1 MESEMKKLAVL
12 GIVMGLLFNSMGLL
26 AQEAKKKTI
35 TPKVKTETTS
45 KKEGQKSKVEAPVT
59 KKKSGKPVKG
69 RVVSLS
75 KFILDKQGIVGKD
88 EAIKEA
94 EEGKPIVFLV
104 GEGKKAKIY
113 FVFNEDGSFAGKK
126 LAKFAANKFVGIIGR
141 TQTVN
146 GINIIIAEMIESMD

>member
-1 MESEMKKLAVL
+1 MKKLIVL
-12 GIVMGLLFNSMGLL
+12 VIAIGLLFSSIGLF

-35 TPKVKTETTS
+35 TPKTKTETLE
-45 KKEGQKSKVEAPVT
+45 KKEEQKSKVESPDT
-59 KKKSGKPVKG
+59 KKKSGKPIKG

-126 LAKFAANKFVGIIGR
+126 LAKFAANKFVGIIGK
-141 TQTVN
+141 TQIVN

>member
-1 MESEMKKLAVL
+1 MRKLIVL
-12 GIVMGLLFNSMGLL
+12 GIAIGILFSSVGLL

-35 TPKVKTETTS
+35 TPKTKTETLE
-45 KKEGQKSKVEAPVT
+45 KKEEQKSKVESTDT
-59 KKKSGKPVKG
+59 KKKSGKPIKG
-69 RVVSLS
+69 RVISLS

-94 EEGKPIVFLV
+94 EDGKPIVFLV

-126 LAKFAANKFVGIIGR
+126 LAKFAANKFVGIIGK

>member
-1 MESEMKKLAVL
+1 MKKLVVL
-12 GIVMGLLFNSMGLL
+12 GIAIGLLFSSVGLF

-35 TPKVKTETTS
+35 APKTKTETLE
-45 KKEGQKSKVEAPVT
+45 KKEEQKSKVESADT
-59 KKKSGKPVKG
+59 KKKSGKPIKG

-75 KFILDKQGIVGKD
+75 KFILDKQGIVGRD

-126 LAKFAANKFVGIIGR
+126 LAKFAANKFVGIVGK

>member
-1 MESEMKKLAVL
+1 MRKLIVL
-12 GIVMGLLFNSMGLL
+12 GIAIGILFSSVGLL

-35 TPKVKTETTS
+35 TPKARTETLE
-45 KKEGQKSKVEAPVT
+45 KKEEQKSKVEPTDT
-59 KKKSGKPVKG
+59 KKKSGKPIKG
-69 RVVSLS
+69 RIISLS

-126 LAKFAANKFVGIIGR
+126 LAKFAANKFVGIIGK
-141 TQTVN
+141 TQIVN

>member
-1 MESEMKKLAVL
+1 MRKLIVL
-12 GIVMGLLFNSMGLL
+12 GIAIGILFSSVGLL

-35 TPKVKTETTS
+35 TPKTRTETLE
-45 KKEGQKSKVEAPVT
+45 KKEEQKSKVESTDT
-59 KKKSGKPVKG
+59 KKKSGKPIKG
-69 RVVSLS
+69 RIISLS

-126 LAKFAANKFVGIIGR
+126 LAKFAANKFVGIIGK
-141 TQTVN
+141 TQIVN

>member
-1 MESEMKKLAVL
+1 MKKLIVL
-12 GIVMGLLFNSMGLL
+12 GVAVGLLLSSVGLL

-35 TPKVKTETTS
+35 VPKIETETLE
-45 KKEGQKSKVEAPVT
+45 KKEEQKSKVESHDT
-59 KKKSGKPVKG
+59 KKKSGKPIKG

-75 KFILDKQGIVGKD
+75 KFILDKQGTVGKD

-126 LAKFAANKFVGIIGR
+126 LAKFAANKFVGIIGK